1 MAGKGC
7 QMAARILVVDD
18 ERQIR
23 ELLARFLA
31 REGYEVVLA
40 SNGEEAIKLVES
52 EDPQVILLDVKM
64 PGTDGIEM
72 CKKLKAEEK
81 TSFIP
86 VIIMTALS
94 DRKTEAVEA
103 RADDFVDKPFNLAE
117 LLVRVK
123 SILRVGHLTDPVE
136 RLNAYMEER
145 ERNLFRQR

>member
-123 SILRVGHLTDPVE
+123 SILRVGHFTDPVK
-136 RLNAYMEER
+136 RLKAYMEER
-145 ERNLFRQR
+145 DRNLFKQR